1 MADETSTEPTTETT
15 VSAEPTESTEPES
28 SGETDY
34 QSRFEAQRKVN
45 RDLETKLK
53 NLYEVKDH
61 ATQLEEQL
69 AKLQGREKEFE
80 AERQTQAIKDEALK
94 SANQR
99 VLKAEIRA
107 AASGKLADPNDALR
121 FVDLSKFTVGDD
133 GEVDSD
139 AIGSAIS
146 ELLASKPYLGAK
158 DTQTTGIHITPP
170 SGRRDGEKPTQLTR
184 ADLKTMTPAEIVKAQ
199 NDGRLE
205 ELLHPSN

>member
-1 MADETSTEPTTETT
+1 MDDETSTEPTTEPIETPEPSA
-15 VSAEPTESTEPES
+15 SAEPKES
-28 SGETDY
+28 GNVDY
-34 QSRFEAQRKVN
+34 QTRFEAARKVN
-45 RDLETKLK
+45 RDLEAKLK
-53 NLYEVKDH
+53 SLYEVKDH

-80 AERQTQAIKDEALK
+80 AEKQAQAIKDEALK
-94 SANQR
+94 TANQR

-107 AASGKLADPNDALR
+107 VASGKLADPNDALR
-121 FVDLSKFTVGDD
+121 FIDLSKFTVGDD

-158 DTQTTGIHITPP
+158 DTQATGVHITPP

-184 ADLKTMTPAEIVKAQ
+184 ADLRTMTPAEIIKAQ

-205 ELLHPSN
+205 DLLHPSN